1 MVARKKKSAVK
12 CDSKD
17 SEMDN
22 YSSEV
27 HRKIHKA
34 NMDSLLTRCRAITVG
49 TAGGGILEIGMK
61 SNEGYYCWNHMQP
74 VEVIEFIHQ
83 LAGQVGCHI
92 AIQPRKDFSSWREWN
107 ITEEEQ
113 KHFAPWPPQPDMRGL
128 MSETGHN
135 LPPAK
140 EQPGLNQ
147 KTMSGEEDAVAI
159 NKTVRRKTTKRTRR
173 AS

>member
-1 MVARKKKSAVK
+1 MTAKKKKSVRNTPIPK
-12 CDSKD
+12 CHREAQRKMQEASAM
-17 SEMDN
+17 EM
-22 YSSEV
+22 
-27 HRKIHKA
+27 
-34 NMDSLLTRCRAITVG
+34 LTRCRALTVG
-49 TAGGGILEIGMK
+49 TAGGGITEIGMK
-61 SNEGYYCWNHMQP
+61 SNEGYYCWNHLQP

-113 KHFAPWPPQPDMRGL
+113 LHFAPFAPQPDMRGL
-128 MSETGHN
+128 MSETAHK

-140 EQPGLNQ
+140 EQPGLNP
-147 KTMSGEEDAVAI
+147 KTMAGEEDAVAI
-159 NKTVRRKTTKRTRR
+159 KKTVGRKATKRTRR

>member
-1 MVARKKKSAVK
+1 MTAKKKKPASN
-12 CDSKD
+12 
-17 SEMDN
+17 SELDKYN
-22 YSSEV
+22 KEV
-27 HRKIHKA
+27 HSKIQKA
-34 NMDSLLTRCRAITVG
+34 NLDSILHRCQALTVG
-49 TAGGGILEIGMK
+49 TAGGGIIEIGMK
-61 SNEGYYCWNHMQP
+61 SNEGYYCWNHLQP

-113 KHFAPWPPQPDMRGL
+113 LHFAPFAPQPDMRGL
-128 MSETGHN
+128 MSETAHK

-140 EQPGLNQ
+140 EQPGLNS
-147 KTMSGEEDAVAI
+147 KTMAGEEDAVAI
-159 NKTVRRKTTKRTRR
+159 KKTVRRKATKRTRR